1 MSRGSSSGFDRHIT
15 IFSPEGR
22 LYQVEYAFKAINQA
36 GITSVGLRGKDSV
49 CVVSQKKIG
58 DKAVDSKSISHIYR
72 LTENIG
78 CCITGALPDC
88 CAQIQ
93 RARYEAANYQYKFG
107 TPIAVK
113 LLARRMADIAQ
124 VYTQNAEMR
133 PLGTSMMM
141 VSFEDGKPQLFKTDP
156 AGYYCGFRGCS
167 VGVKSAECSNYLE
180 KKLRK
185 RQDFNKAETIQM
197 AIRALSQSVGADF
210 KPSELEVGEADESGK
225 FRILSDTEVE
235 EHLNT
240 IAMG

>member
-1 MSRGSSSGFDRHIT
+1 M
-15 IFSPEGR
+15 
-22 LYQVEYAFKAINQA
+22 
-36 GITSVGLRGKDSV
+36 RGKESV

-58 DKAVDSKSISHIYR
+58 DKAIDSTSIAHIYR
-72 LTENIG
+72 LTDRIG

-88 CAQIQ
+88 CAQVQ
-93 RARYEAANYQYKFG
+93 RARYEAANYEYKFG
-107 TPIAVK
+107 TPISVK
-113 LLARRMADIAQ
+113 ILARRMADIAQ

-133 PLGTSMMM
+133 PLGTSMML

-167 VGVKSAECSNYLE
+167 IGVKAAECSNYLE

-185 RQDFNKAETIQM
+185 RQDYNKAETIQM
-197 AIRALSQSVGADF
+197 AIRSLSQSVGVDF
-210 KPSELEVGEADESGK
+210 KPTELEVAEADASGK
-225 FRILSDTEVE
+225 FRVLSDAEVE